1 MKNIKIKV
9 VGSQSRYSK
18 KEEKIELLTDASFD
32 KKDDCY
38 IIIYDESDLTGMEGS
53 KTKLKAE
60 KDKLIMTKFGTVSSN
75 IEFIVGKRYNTGY
88 LTSLGLIDMEIL
100 TTKYETLITDEGVGN
115 IDIEYKVNLSGFEES
130 LNKLHIELKG

>member
-38 IIIYDESDLTGMEGS
+38 IITYDESDLTGMEGS
-53 KTKLKAE
+53 KTKLKIE
-60 KDKLIMTKFGTVSSN
+60 KDKLVMKKFGTVSSN
-75 IEFIVGKRYNTGY
+75 IEFIVGKRYATGY
-88 LTSLGLIDMEIL
+88 LTSLGLLDMEIL
-100 TTKYETLITDEGVGN
+100 TTKYEAIINNEGIGT
-115 IDIEYKVNLSGFEES
+115 IDVEYKVNLSGFEES
-130 LNKLHIELKG
+130 LNRLHIDLKG